1 VSNGTGN
8 ASSTN
13 APVRKYRLGPG
24 GIYGR
29 FENGIDVVY
38 RPGDPILCD
47 DVQARSFSLKGRLLE
62 WKDEEPAV
70 AATAT
75 KVVIS
80 EPAVNTPPPSPF
92 VEPTTGTP
100 LPATW
105 DFVTKLPAK
114 DVLDRIEQMDDK
126 AAVTALRDAEKLN
139 PTTQGGRRQIINAA
153 NKRVRQ
159 IALAHARDAKKAKLA
174 AEEAEVATSK
184 GEVEVEVEEPTE

>member
-1 VSNGTGN
+1 MSN
-8 ASSTN
+8 S
-13 APVRKYRLGPG
+13 PVRKYRLGKG

-29 FENGIDVVY
+29 FENGVDVTY
-38 RPGDPILCD
+38 KPGDAILCD
-47 DVQARSFSLKGRLLE
+47 DVQARSASLKGRLLE
-62 WKDEEPAV
+62 WVDTPDEAKVAEMMAVPA
-70 AATAT
+70 ALSN
-75 KVVIS
+75 I
-80 EPAVNTPPPSPF
+80 PPPSEF
-92 VEPTTGTP
+92 VEPTTGAP

-105 DFVTKLPAK
+105 NFVTKLPAK

>member
-1 VSNGTGN
+1 
-8 ASSTN
+8 
-13 APVRKYRLGPG
+13 VRKYRLGPG

-29 FENGIDVVY
+29 FENGVDVVY

-47 DVQARSFSLKGRLLE
+47 DVQARSHSLKGRLLE

-70 AATAT
+70 AATTRAAAN
-75 KVVIS
+75 
-80 EPAVNTPPPSPF
+80 EPAVNVPPPSEF

-139 PTTQGGRRQIINAA
+139 STTQGGRRQIINAA

-159 IALAHARDAKKAKLA
+159 IALAHARDAKKAKLT
-174 AEEAEVATSK
+174 AEDAEA
-184 GEVEVEVEEPTE
+184 PTE